1 MLTISSS
8 CFFSSSASAMR
19 QVVTCLT
26 SSRGL
31 PMYSFY
37 EKDDEKKNCGG
48 SGDGVT
54 SYSKYEQERRMKSKR
69 NMPKDER
76 GR

>member
-37 EKDDEKKNCGG
+37 EKEDEKKNCGG

-54 SYSKYEQERRMKSKR
+54 I
-69 NMPKDER
+69 
-76 GR
+76 

>member
-37 EKDDEKKNCGG
+37 EKEDEKKIVVAVVMVLLY
-48 SGDGVT
+48 DTVT
-54 SYSKYEQERRMKSKR
+54 VSMNKKE
-69 NMPKDER
+69 
-76 GR
+76 G